1 LTLMEISQ
9 VRRQV
14 RETINRAKQAAS
26 EHRSRTDE
34 AAREYDLFLSEI
46 AIPMFRQ
53 VAAVLRAEN
62 YMFSVFTPSGS
73 VRLMSDRSG
82 DDYIELSLDTSGAQ
96 PQVIGHSSR
105 SRGRRIIE
113 SEAPLKQGLVR
124 DLTEEDVLTFV
135 LKELQPF
142 VER

>member
-1 LTLMEISQ
+1 MEVSQ

-14 RETINRAKQAAS
+14 RETINRAKLAAS
-26 EHRSRTDE
+26 ERRARTDE
-34 AAREYDLFLSEI
+34 AAQEYDVFLSEI
-46 AIPMFRQ
+46 AIPLFRQ
-53 VAAVLRAEN
+53 VAAILRAEN
-62 YMFSVFTPSGS
+62 YMFSVFTPTGS

-82 DDYIELSLDTSGAQ
+82 DDYIELSLDTTGAH

-113 SEAPLKQGLVR
+113 SEEPLKPGHLVR
-124 DLTEEDVLTFV
+124 DLTEDDVLTFV
-135 LKELQPF
+135 LKELEPF

>member
-1 LTLMEISQ
+1 
-9 VRRQV
+9 
-14 RETINRAKQAAS
+14 
-26 EHRSRTDE
+26 
-34 AAREYDLFLSEI
+34 
-46 AIPMFRQ
+46 MFRQ
-53 VAAVLRAEN
+53 VAAVLRAES

-82 DDYIELSLDTSGAQ
+82 DDYIELSLDTSGTP

-135 LKELQPF
+135 LKELEPF

>member
-1 LTLMEISQ
+1 MMEISQ

-14 RETINRAKQAAS
+14 RETINRAKQASS
-26 EHRSRTDE
+26 ERRVRTDE
-34 AAREYDLFLSEI
+34 AAREYDVFLSEI
-46 AIPMFRQ
+46 AIPIFRQ

-82 DDYIELSLDTSGAQ
+82 DDYIELSLDTGGAQ
-96 PQVIGHSSR
+96 PQVVGHSSR
-105 SRGRRIIE
+105 SRGRRIVE
-113 SEAPLKQGLVR
+113 SEIPLKDGVVR
-124 DLTEEDVLTFV
+124 DLTEEDVLAFL
-135 LKELQPF
+135 LKELEPF

>member
-1 LTLMEISQ
+1 M
-9 VRRQV
+9 
-14 RETINRAKQAAS
+14 RETINRAKQVAS
-26 EHRSRTDE
+26 QRRARTDE
-34 AAREYDLFLSEI
+34 AAQEYDVFLSEI

-53 VAAVLRAEN
+53 VAAILRAEN
-62 YMFSVFTPSGS
+62 YMFSVFTPTGS

-82 DDYIELSLDTSGAQ
+82 DDYIELSLDTTGAH

-113 SEAPLKQGLVR
+113 SEEPLKPGHLVH

>member
-1 LTLMEISQ
+1 M
-9 VRRQV
+9 
-14 RETINRAKQAAS
+14 RETINRAKQASSDRRA
-26 EHRSRTDE
+26 RTDE
-34 AAREYDLFLSEI
+34 AARECDVFLSEI

-53 VAAVLRAEN
+53 VAAVLRAES

-82 DDYIELSLDTSGAQ
+82 DDYIELSLDTSVIAQ
-96 PQVIGHSSR
+96 PQVVGHSSR

-113 SEAPLKQGLVR
+113 SEAPLKPGLVR

-135 LKELQPF
+135 LKELEPF